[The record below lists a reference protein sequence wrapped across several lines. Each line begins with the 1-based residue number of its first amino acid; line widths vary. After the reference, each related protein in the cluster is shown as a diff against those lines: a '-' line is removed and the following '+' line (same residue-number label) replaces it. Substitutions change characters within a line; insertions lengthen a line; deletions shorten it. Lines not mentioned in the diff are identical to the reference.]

1 VGYGWKMYLM
11 HIMGSGICDSTSNL
25 VAKLVLGLLHEAKD
39 ESTENRL

>member
-1 VGYGWKMYLM
+1 VDTQDWERPANKINVTVLL
-11 HIMGSGICDSTSNL
+11 NL